1 MITLLSVTRPEARE
15 AKGGGRYGRRTG
27 LSLLP
32 AGYLLVAEREPG
44 TSGSG
49 ATFLHEWLM
58 VHDPNSE
65 SLLREPLRSG
75 E

>member
-1 MITLLSVTRPEARE
+1 M
-15 AKGGGRYGRRTG
+15 
-27 LSLLP
+27 
-32 AGYLLVAEREPG
+32 AGERVYVFYLRDLLVAEREPG